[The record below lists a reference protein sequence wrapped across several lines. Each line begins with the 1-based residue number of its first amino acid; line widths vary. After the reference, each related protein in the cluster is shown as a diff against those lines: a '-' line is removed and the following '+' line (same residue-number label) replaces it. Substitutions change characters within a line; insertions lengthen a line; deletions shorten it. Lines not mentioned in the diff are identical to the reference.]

1 MKNNKGFT
9 LVELIIC
16 IVIFGIIVA
25 AVFGFMISGS
35 KSYETVNG
43 RVNLQMDSQLTMNFI
58 NEYLIDCDTAVYSD
72 GSNMLCLINEAP
84 AGEYIAYVFQFIDAD
99 NTLYFSK
106 SKSQSNSVT
115 LNADGSF
122 ACEMDA
128 PEVLSDKV
136 GSFLVATSIIIDG
149 NTTRVG
155 SVDTTLSFNN
165 SSTNKTFSQ
174 TVSLRNKPK
183 SAIITVT

>member
-106 SKSQSNSVT
+106 SVSVT
-115 LNADGSF
+115 PNADGSF

-136 GSFLVATSIIIDG
+136 GSFSVAPSIIIDG

-155 SVDTTLSFNN
+155 SVDTTLSFKN

>member
-1 MKNNKGFT
+1 MKNDKGFT
-9 LVELIIC
+9 LIELIIC

-43 RVNLQMDSQLTMNFI
+43 RINLQMDSQLTLNFI

-72 GSNMLCLINEAP
+72 GSNMLCIIDKASGGGYN
-84 AGEYIAYVFQFIDAD
+84 AYVFRYIDTD
-99 NTLYFSK
+99 TTLYFSK
-106 SKSQSNSVT
+106 SVSVT
-115 LNADGSF
+115 PNADGSF
-122 ACEMDA
+122 ACVMGT
-128 PEVLSDKV
+128 PEILSDMV
-136 GSFLVATSIIIDG
+136 DSFLVTLGIIVDE

-155 SVDTTLSFNN
+155 SVKMELSFNN
-165 SSTNKTFSQ
+165 SSTNKTFSH

-183 SAIITVT
+183 SAIITFT

>member
-16 IVIFGIIVA
+16 ILIFGIIVA

-43 RVNLQMDSQLTMNFI
+43 RVTLQMDSQLTMNFI

-72 GSNMLCLINEAP
+72 GSSMLCLIDKISS
-84 AGEYIAYVFQFIDAD
+84 GGYTAYVFRYIDAD
-99 NTLYFSK
+99 NTLYFS
-106 SKSQSNSVT
+106 QSISVT
-115 LNADGSF
+115 PNADGSF
-122 ACEMDA
+122 ACSMGT
-128 PEVLSDKV
+128 PEILSDMV
-136 GSFLVATSIIIDG
+136 DSFSVATGIIIDE

-155 SVDTTLSFNN
+155 SVDTTLSFKNF
-165 SSTNKTFSQ
+165 STYKTFSQ
-174 TVSLRNKPK
+174 KVSLRNKPK
-183 SAIITVT
+183 SAIITVS